1 MIKIHR
7 LRMSFFSLIIISLMV
22 SGCSMVSALDVTEP
36 TKMSDEDWVIGM
48 GTGISYNYVTESLAD
63 PVSRDVYVLGMI
75 NGTDGLGRY
84 ITRIHH
90 NGTKLWS
97 IDDPYDDFFTS
108 GLVLGENG
116 SVLYN
121 CFCKNISGTYSSFL
135 RKIDANSGEI
145 LENITIRE
153 NSTTIIARM
162 EFHPT
167 NPNRLFLSIYSS
179 IELDTII
186 YDFDLET
193 GTSSWNYTLLPLSEE
208 WTFSIP
214 RSLTYNP
221 DDNNLY
227 YAGYDGNMA
236 FSYGA
241 RIYKIEPTE
250 SGTRTLYNLTAEHPI
265 MTRMSQVRVL
275 GERIYLLG
283 NNYSGPGDWF
293 QFVQIMDLD
302 FNPIELMQ
310 FTDLYIRLNDITVID
325 DEHFVLGGF
334 HYKAPFQANISE
346 LGYTTGLI
354 MLLSSKPT
362 EDTYK
367 TDAVHFFGT
376 FDTSLIATM
385 SYVPNTGE
393 LYIGGYS
400 KGIVEGKT
408 LACVAKYSSVYGTMP
423 EPTLGTFIEEI
434 LEFFTT
440 PNNWAGIGITAGLVF
455 VLTLI
460 FSLLIKGKKGK
471 K

>member
-1 MIKIHR
+1 MIKLHR
-7 LRMSFFSLIIISLMV
+7 LRLSFFSLIIISLMV
-22 SGCSMVSALDVTEP
+22 SGFAMVSALDVTEP
-36 TKMSDEDWVIGM
+36 TKMSDEDWVVGM
-48 GTGISYNYVTESLAD
+48 GTGIRYNYVTESLAD
-63 PVSRDVYVLGMI
+63 PISRDVYVSGII
-75 NGTDGLGRY
+75 NGTDGLGRC

-97 IDDPYDDFFTS
+97 IDDPYDSFFTS
-108 GLVLGENG
+108 GLLLGENG
-116 SVLYN
+116 TILYN
-121 CFCKNISGTYSSFL
+121 CFSKNISGTYSSFL

-153 NSTTIIARM
+153 NSSTIVVRM

-167 NPNRLFLSIYSS
+167 DSNRLFLSIYSH

-193 GTSSWNYTLLPLSEE
+193 GTPSWNYTLLPLDE

-214 RSLTYNP
+214 KCLTYNP
-221 DDNNLY
+221 EDDNLY

-241 RIYKIEPTE
+241 RIYKIEPTD

-265 MTRMSQVRVL
+265 MTRMSKVKVL

-283 NNYSGPGDWF
+283 DNYSGPGDWF
-293 QFVQIMDLD
+293 QYLQIMDLD
-302 FNPIELMQ
+302 FTPIQLLEFKDQ
-310 FTDLYIRLNDITVID
+310 YIRFSDIVVID
-325 DEHFVLGGF
+325 DEHLVLGGY
-334 HYKAPFQANISE
+334 HYSATFQANDTD

-354 MLLSSKPT
+354 MLLSKGPT
-362 EDTYK
+362 DDMYK
-367 TDAVHFFGT
+367 TDAVHFFGKSNT
-376 FDTSLIATM
+376 TVIATM
-385 SYVPNTGE
+385 SYVPTTGE
-393 LYIGGYS
+393 LYVGGYS

-408 LACVAKYSSVYGTMP
+408 LACVAKYSSIYGTMP
-423 EPTLGTFIEEI
+423 EPTEGTVIEELI
-434 LEFFTT
+434 EFFTT
-440 PNNWAGIGITAGLVF
+440 INNWIGIGVTAGLVF

-460 FSLLIKGKKGK
+460 FSLLIRGKKGK